1 MQQNGVMKHSAARCI
16 STRLI
21 SSHVHDLMQDD
32 SIPLSLKKKRFY
44 FAVTRSVLTFQLA
57 PQPHVFVG
65 TVITSRKIAVLKYI
79 LLRYIPRIV
88 NNGCSAV
95 EQKSMGTAQEQGVQ
109 GLPTQVGADKR
120 SLEWA
125 M

>member
-32 SIPLSLKKKRFY
+32 SIPLSLKKKKRFY
-44 FAVTRSVLTFQLA
+44 FAVTRSVC
-57 PQPHVFVG
+57 
-65 TVITSRKIAVLKYI
+65 KIAVLKYI